1 MGDHPKIMVF
11 RPTWEE
17 FKDFTKY
24 IEYIESQGANK
35 AGLAKIIPP
44 KEWCP
49 RKEGYDLEKLDMTIP
64 APICQ
69 VVTGKQGLY
78 QQINIQKKAMTVQ
91 EFYKMANNDRYRTPK
106 HSSYEDLERK
116 YWKNITYVS
125 PIYGADVSGSITD
138 PDVKAGHR
146 MQDRL
151 HNIKVVSSL
160 ELMLLHTHLLM
171 DIMYRT
177 PKHSSYEDLE
187 RKYWKNIT
195 YVSPIY
201 GADVSGSITD
211 PDVKACHVSVP
222 CPLFNLILLLNIF
235 LITIYIF
242 FYIYFSINYLHFGA
256 PKTWYAI
263 PPEHGRRL
271 ERLANGFFPNSFKAC
286 PAYLRHKMSLMSPQ
300 ILKQYSIPFNKITQD
315 EGEIMITFPYGYH
328 AGFNHGFNCAESTN
342 FAMPRWVEYGK
353 RATQCQCRGDMVKIS
368 MDTFVKRFQPERYEL
383 WLAGKDIGPHP
394 EDPTRSTAAAQPS
407 INDVLCNKK
416 NVTPS
421 PLIEQLLNQSPKK
434 KKPKRHPIHQ
444 NKNEEELIFTG
455 EEVVDEELSQV
466 LDDIYA
472 KAGESYSATASPERT
487 SPVKRSMPGT
497 SGVYSKK
504 KKKLD
509 GERVGIPSAMALSS
523 SGLKIREDGAAESDK
538 DRKEDLQHELGQVL
552 SDIEGIISSKPEE
565 NYLSPT
571 PMSYGPSTSK
581 VAKAPKA
588 SNSRRQGSASKTPKS
603 RGPRTSKANLI
614 KMGKAGH
621 MQVPKIDQ
629 GARGKMP
636 VGKSLLSMETLH
648 EKLRLAG
655 TTVTLPAGTEVTKLG
670 KVPKI
675 TGHTKELKSIAPKPV
690 AIAPKVTSTDLPK
703 RKDTADVP
711 GILLPV
717 SSSVVVQY
725 RSPTREGNKAFKP
738 KMPRQRTPNFDK
750 KIIPSRSV
758 VISDIPKIISQSNPQ
773 VAAEKFRSL
782 PQNLNKAA
790 ADEIATKG
798 INPLRIVRLQNS
810 PGEIVCT
817 PDLSGLLGSVMEEDK
832 DSSKPP
838 TLPAESG
845 QVPAKGSLIT
855 PDTSSST
862 NEMSSL
868 SKESTKPDINTNESI
883 SGQKCSNDCSPAES
897 ESETDQMPVLVKEQ
911 THPQKLER
919 TWVSPARNTSSSETS
934 NEPLLVKE
942 ESKCEDGKS
951 RPENAQERR
960 PEQPLELEY
969 DEDAI
974 MPHLEQV
981 DATLPENRMAST
993 CQEAVTFSHNEVET
1007 HSPKQV
1013 QEDTLQHTVEV
1024 SGFSQESHEAHT
1036 PMQNHVAIPLQTQVP
1051 SSTAVDMHTQPCSS
1065 VDQSYSSV
1073 EAHTSLS
1080 DHTEMQSNPQA
1091 SLPLQAESHTHFRTQ
1106 EPVHVQSHG
1115 PMTMH
1120 PHDHSQM
1127 QSSGSMQSH
1136 MQPTSIH
1143 MPPDPS
1149 HTSVSTVNSQFL
1161 TPVYSSAHPASQ
1173 GPPASL
1179 QSYPSATVH
1188 PHSQI
1193 PGHSSQPL
1201 PSKSPSPL
1209 SLPQI
1214 PPTQASSLANN
1225 HTPVQISSQSHIENV
1240 SR

>member
-17 FKDFTKY
+17 FKDFPKY

-49 RKEGYDLEKLDMTIP
+49 RKEGYDLEKLNLTIP

-138 PDVKAGHR
+138 PDVKEW
-146 MQDRL
+146 
-151 HNIKVVSSL
+151 NINNLGTILDYVNEDYGISIEGVNTAYLYFGMWKTTFAW
-160 ELMLLHTHLLM
+160 HTEDM
-171 DIMYRT
+171 DLY
-177 PKHSSYEDLE
+177 
-187 RKYWKNIT
+187 
-195 YVSPIY
+195 
-201 GADVSGSITD
+201 
-211 PDVKACHVSVP
+211 
-222 CPLFNLILLLNIF
+222 
-235 LITIYIF
+235 
-242 FYIYFSINYLHFGA
+242 SINYLHFGA

-523 SGLKIREDGAAESDK
+523 TGMKVKEEGASETDK

-571 PMSYGPSTSK
+571 PMTFGPSTSK
-581 VAKAPKA
+581 MAKSPKA
-588 SNSRRQGSASKTPKS
+588 SNPKRQVSASKTPKS
-603 RGPRTSKANLI
+603 RGSRAPKTNMLKS
-614 KMGKAGH
+614 GKAG
-621 MQVPKIDQ
+621 QLQIQKSDQ
-629 GARGKMP
+629 GVKGRGPM
-636 VGKSLLSMETLH
+636 GKTLISMETLH

-670 KVPKI
+670 KVPKVSP
-675 TGHTKELKSIAPKPV
+675 HTKDLKSIAPKPGTL
-690 AIAPKVTSTDLPK
+690 ATKVTSPDLMK
-703 RKDTADVP
+703 RKETADVQ
-711 GILLPV
+711 GIILPV
-717 SSSVVVQY
+717 SSSVIVQY
-725 RSPTREGNKAFKP
+725 RSPTREENRTIKP
-738 KMPRQRTPNFDK
+738 KMPRQRTPNGDK
-750 KIIPSRSV
+750 KIIAGRSV
-758 VISDIPKIISQSNPQ
+758 VMSDIPKIISQSTPQ
-773 VAAEKFRSL
+773 VSAEKFRNF
-782 PQNLNKAA
+782 PENHNKASSDEMVRKGNTPQRNIRIQNPSA
-790 ADEIATKG
+790 A
-798 INPLRIVRLQNS
+798 NS

-817 PDLSGLLGSVMEEDK
+817 PDLSGLLGSVVEENK
-832 DSSKPP
+832 ESSKAS
-838 TLPAESG
+838 TLSIKSG
-845 QVPAKGSLIT
+845 QMQAKSSLVT
-855 PDTSSST
+855 PDRSSSAS
-862 NEMSSL
+862 EML
-868 SKESTKPDINTNESI
+868 KESTKPDINASVPTSMQI
-883 SGQKCSNDCSPAES
+883 LQSNDCSLAGS

-911 THPQKLER
+911 IHPRELEWKR
-919 TWVSPARNTSSSETS
+919 ASPPRHTSNADTSS
-934 NEPLLVKE
+934 EPALNSE
-942 ESKCEDGKS
+942 ESVCEDAKLS
-951 RPENAQERR
+951 RPEEAQVRR
-960 PEQPLELEY
+960 PDQPLESEY
-969 DEDAI
+969 DDAI
-974 MPHLEQV
+974 MPHLEQA
-981 DATLPENRMAST
+981 DATLPENRLAST
-993 CQEAVTFSHNEVET
+993 SQEAVTFSHSDKET
-1007 HSPKQV
+1007 HSPQQV
-1013 QEDTLQHTVEV
+1013 QEETLQHTVEI
-1024 SGFSQESHEAHT
+1024 SAASQERHEAHT
-1036 PMQNHVAIPLQTQVP
+1036 PLQNHVAIPFQNQVHTATTVDTQ
-1051 SSTAVDMHTQPCSS
+1051 SCSS
-1065 VDQSYSSV
+1065 VDKSYSSV
-1073 EAHTSLS
+1073 AHTPLS
-1080 DHTEMQSNPQA
+1080 GHAEMQLNPHA
-1091 SLPLQAESHTHFRTQ
+1091 SLPLQTEAHTHFRTQ

-1115 PMTMH
+1115 PMAIH
-1120 PHDHSQM
+1120 PHNHPQI
-1127 QSSGSMQSH
+1127 QSPASMQSCI
-1136 MQPTSIH
+1136 QPTTSIH
-1143 MPPDPS
+1143 ISQNPS
-1149 HTSVSTVNSQFL
+1149 HHTSVSTVNCQFL

-1173 GPPASL
+1173 GPPTTSV
-1179 QSYPSATVH
+1179 QSVSSTLH
-1188 PHSQI
+1188 PHPQI
-1193 PGHSSQPL
+1193 PDHSSQPL
-1201 PSKSPSPL
+1201 PSKCPSPL
-1209 SLPQI
+1209 SLPRI

-1225 HTPVQISSQSHIENV
+1225 HTPVQISSQSHMENV

>member
-138 PDVKAGHR
+138 PDVKEW
-146 MQDRL
+146 
-151 HNIKVVSSL
+151 NINNLGTILDYVNEDYGISIEGVNTAYLYFGMWKTTFAW
-160 ELMLLHTHLLM
+160 HTEDM
-171 DIMYRT
+171 DLY
-177 PKHSSYEDLE
+177 
-187 RKYWKNIT
+187 
-195 YVSPIY
+195 
-201 GADVSGSITD
+201 
-211 PDVKACHVSVP
+211 
-222 CPLFNLILLLNIF
+222 
-235 LITIYIF
+235 
-242 FYIYFSINYLHFGA
+242 SINYLHFGA

-472 KAGESYSATASPERT
+472 KAGESCWTNSATASPERT

-571 PMSYGPSTSK
+571 PMSFGPSTSK
-581 VAKAPKA
+581 VAKTPKA

-603 RGPRTSKANLI
+603 RGPRTSKTNLI
-614 KMGKAGH
+614 KLGKAGH

-629 GARGKMP
+629 GARGKTP
-636 VGKSLLSMETLH
+636 VGKTLVSMETLH

-675 TGHTKELKSIAPKPV
+675 SAHTKELKSIAPKPV
-690 AIAPKVTSTDLPK
+690 AVAPKVTSTDLTK
-703 RKDTADVP
+703 RKETAEVS

-725 RSPTREGNKAFKP
+725 RSPTREGNRAFKP

-773 VAAEKFRSL
+773 VAADKFRSL
-782 PQNLNKAA
+782 PQNLSKAS
-790 ADEIATKG
+790 ADEMARKG

-845 QVPAKGSLIT
+845 QVPVKGSLIT
-855 PDTSSST
+855 PDTSSSA
-862 NEMSSL
+862 NEISSL
-868 SKESTKPDINTNESI
+868 SKESTKPDINTNEPI

-919 TWVSPARNTSSSETS
+919 TWGSPARNTSSSETS
-934 NEPLLVKE
+934 KEPLLIKE

-951 RPENAQERR
+951 VPEKAQERR
-960 PEQPLELEY
+960 PDQPFEMEY
-969 DEDAI
+969 DDDAI

-981 DATLPENRMAST
+981 DVTLPENRMAST
-993 CQEAVTFSHNEVET
+993 CQEALTFSHNEVET

-1013 QEDTLQHTVEV
+1013 REDTLQHTVEV

-1036 PMQNHVAIPLQTQVP
+1036 PLQNHVAIPLQTQVP
-1051 SSTAVDMHTQPCSS
+1051 SPTAVDIHTQPCSS

-1073 EAHTSLS
+1073 EAHTSSS
-1080 DHTEMQSNPQA
+1080 DHTEMQSNPQT
-1091 SLPLQAESHTHFRTQ
+1091 SLPLQAESHTQFRTQ

-1120 PHDHSQM
+1120 PHDHSQI

-1136 MQPTSIH
+1136 IQPTSIH

-1161 TPVYSSAHPASQ
+1161 TPVYSSAHPANQ

>member
-17 FKDFTKY
+17 FKDFSKY

-106 HSSYEDLERK
+106 HTSYEDLERK

-138 PDVKAGHR
+138 PDVKEW
-146 MQDRL
+146 
-151 HNIKVVSSL
+151 NINNLGTILDYVNEDYGISIEGVNTAYLYFGMWKTTFAW
-160 ELMLLHTHLLM
+160 HTEDM
-171 DIMYRT
+171 DLY
-177 PKHSSYEDLE
+177 
-187 RKYWKNIT
+187 
-195 YVSPIY
+195 
-201 GADVSGSITD
+201 
-211 PDVKACHVSVP
+211 
-222 CPLFNLILLLNIF
+222 
-235 LITIYIF
+235 
-242 FYIYFSINYLHFGA
+242 SINYLHFGA

-523 SGLKIREDGAAESDK
+523 SGLKMKEDGTAESDK
-538 DRKEDLQHELGQVL
+538 DKKEDLQHELGQVL

-565 NYLSPT
+565 NYMSPT
-571 PMSYGPSTSK
+571 HMSFGPSTSK
-581 VAKAPKA
+581 VAKTPKT
-588 SNSRRQGSASKTPKS
+588 SNPRRQGNASKTPKS
-603 RGPRTSKANLI
+603 RGPRTSKTNLL
-614 KMGKAGH
+614 KLGKAGH
-621 MQVPKIDQ
+621 MQIPKLEQ
-629 GARGKMP
+629 GVKGKAP
-636 VGKSLLSMETLH
+636 VGKTLLSMETLH

-675 TGHTKELKSIAPKPV
+675 SAHAKELKSIAPKPV
-690 AIAPKVTSTDLPK
+690 AIAPKVTSTDLTK
-703 RKDTADVP
+703 RKETADVP

-725 RSPTREGNKAFKP
+725 RSPPREENRVMKP

-758 VISDIPKIISQSNPQ
+758 VISDIPKIISQSNLQ
-773 VAAEKFRSL
+773 VAADKFRSL
-782 PQNLNKAA
+782 PENFNKAS
-790 ADEIATKG
+790 ADEIRKG

-832 DSSKPP
+832 ESSKP
-838 TLPAESG
+838 G
-845 QVPAKGSLIT
+845 QVPAKGSLST
-855 PDTSSST
+855 PDTSSA

-868 SKESTKPDINTNESI
+868 SKESTKPDNTNEPI

-911 THPQKLER
+911 THQEKLER
-919 TWVSPARNTSSSETS
+919 TWVSSARNTSGSEML
-934 NEPLLVKE
+934 NEPVLIKE
-942 ESKCEDGKS
+942 ESKCEDSNS
-951 RPENAQERR
+951 RPEEAQERR
-960 PEQPLELEY
+960 PDHSLEVEY

-981 DATLPENRMAST
+981 DISLPEKRMTST
-993 CQEAVTFSHNEVET
+993 CQEAVTFSHNEVKT
-1007 HSPKQV
+1007 RSPKQLR
-1013 QEDTLQHTVEV
+1013 EDTLQHTVKV
-1024 SGFSQESHEAHT
+1024 SGSSQESHEAHT
-1036 PMQNHVAIPLQTQVP
+1036 PLKNHGAITLQSQVP
-1051 SSTAVDMHTQPCSS
+1051 SPNAVDTHTQPCSS
-1065 VDQSYSSV
+1065 IDQSYSSV

-1080 DHTEMQSNPQA
+1080 AHTEMQSNPQA
-1091 SLPLQAESHTHFRTQ
+1091 SLPLQAEAHTHFRTQ

-1115 PMTMH
+1115 PMAMH
-1120 PHDHSQM
+1120 PHDHSQI
-1127 QSSGSMQSH
+1127 QSSGSLQSH
-1136 MQPTSIH
+1136 IQPTSIH
-1143 MPPDPS
+1143 MAPDPS

-1225 HTPVQISSQSHIENV
+1225 HTPVQISSQSHMENV